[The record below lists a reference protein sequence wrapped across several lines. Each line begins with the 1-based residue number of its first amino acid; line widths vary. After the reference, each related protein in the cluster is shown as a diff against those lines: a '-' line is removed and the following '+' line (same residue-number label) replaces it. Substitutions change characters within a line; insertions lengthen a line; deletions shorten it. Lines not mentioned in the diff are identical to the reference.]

1 MKRME
6 SKIVLTFA
14 IMFVVGFIVNGLYSV
29 ISLGESFFSFGI
41 MAKGML
47 TALMYLMYV
56 WVYTR
61 RHRTLA
67 VMGVVSIA
75 LMVMFAGFSSEG
87 VANTFS
93 GWVWKDTVMTV
104 VYVVAAFIADHQAD
118 KLLEESKEHVNIKLT
133 LKGDIKPE
141 DVEVSLD

>member
-6 SKIVLTFA
+6 SKIALTFA

-29 ISLGESFFSFGI
+29 ISLGENFFSFGV

-67 VMGVVSIA
+67 VMGVVGIA
-75 LMVMFAGFSSEG
+75 LMIMFAGFSSEG

-93 GWVWKDTVMTV
+93 GWVWKDTVMMV
-104 VYVVAAFIADHQAD
+104 VYLAAAFIADHQAD
-118 KLLEESKEHVNIKLT
+118 KLLEESKEQVNIKLT
-133 LKGDIKPE
+133 IKGDIKPE

>member
-14 IMFVVGFIVNGLYSV
+14 IMFVVGFIINGLYSV

-56 WVYTR
+56 WIYTR

-93 GWVWKDTVMTV
+93 GWVWKDTVMSV
-104 VYVVAAFIADHQAD
+104 VYVVAAFIADHQVD
-118 KLLEESKEHVNIKLT
+118 KLLEESKDIKLI
-133 LKGDIKPE
+133 LKCDIKPE
-141 DVEVSLD
+141 DD

>member
-6 SKIVLTFA
+6 SKIALTFA

-29 ISLGESFFSFGI
+29 ISLGESFFSFGV
-41 MAKGML
+41 MAKGMMV
-47 TALMYLMYV
+47 ALIYLMYV
-56 WVYTR
+56 WIYTR
-61 RHRTLA
+61 RHRKLA
-67 VMGVVSIA
+67 VMGVLGIA
-75 LMVMFAGFSSEG
+75 FMIMFAGFASEG

-104 VYVVAAFIADHQAD
+104 VYLAEAFIADHQAD
-118 KLLEESKEHVNIKLT
+118 KLLEESKEQVNINVT
-133 LKGDIKPE
+133 IKGDIKPE